1 MVLDNIEDLSAICRY
16 MAPFTLMP
24 EGFDVGEL
32 RVVSKIDNVITHLV
46 GKDELGFKAII
57 ITVIGD

>member
-1 MVLDNIEDLSAICRY
+1 M
-16 MAPFTLMP
+16 LMP
-24 EGFDVGEL
+24 EGFDIGEL